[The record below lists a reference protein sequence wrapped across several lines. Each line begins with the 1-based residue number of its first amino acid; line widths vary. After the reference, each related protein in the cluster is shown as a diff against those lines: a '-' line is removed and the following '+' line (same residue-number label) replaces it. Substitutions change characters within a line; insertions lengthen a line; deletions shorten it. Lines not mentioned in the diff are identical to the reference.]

1 MLSSRD
7 LQRCASGQSDRPLQG
22 IEQLT
27 LRRSTVFGIGLI
39 AVLAVLGVATVVA
52 VRQFNLAPDV
62 ARYASRALGRSV
74 TIGAL
79 RVHVGFPVTV
89 ELRGLAV
96 SNAPGGSQAQMLQIA
111 RLDAEIAPWS
121 LAAWAVLRRPP
132 VVRHLAIE
140 GARLLLEHAGGDRPN
155 WRFGTSKPAARH
167 NPRAGFPSLL
177 DARLHD
183 GEIDLRAS
191 GGSTIRIRLDEAR
204 IAAEGLDQPVT
215 LAATGAY
222 NATPVQLSAALHSFD
237 ELHDPA
243 QPFGTDI
250 HLTSA
255 DTQLEFVGTMTD
267 PINADGAVGRLV
279 LTAPNLD
286 RLLAIAGAD
295 DRAALPLV
303 VDGAMTHQGDVW
315 TLSGARGS
323 LVGHPFQ
330 LDFNMR
336 EGRRHAPDNM
346 TVDANFSIL
355 DLTALEKGEK
365 SGAMSLH
372 IDDQP
377 GNLIDAHVG
386 AKQFTFGAV
395 RADDVDLKLNVS
407 PGALAV
413 QHLALHLVGGTGQV
427 TAAVKNTQSGSD
439 TQFDAALTGADTG
452 QLSGLL
458 GIGSMPLTG
467 AVDAHANLRLGGNTL
482 DKAMRASSGTFVLS
496 MQGGSIQH
504 KLVEQASTDL
514 HLLFGK
520 SEGSVRIA
528 CLLGVLDLHDG
539 IGHLAPFRIRTADGT
554 VAAAGTI
561 DTRRD
566 AIDLTVA
573 SEAASTGLFALD
585 VPLHVA
591 GPIANPHV
599 SPAPGTGRTATN
611 ANADLGAMPAALQD
625 LVRRSPCL
633 MGSR

>member
-1 MLSSRD
+1 
-7 LQRCASGQSDRPLQG
+7 
-22 IEQLT
+22 
-27 LRRSTVFGIGLI
+27 
-39 AVLAVLGVATVVA
+39 
-52 VRQFNLAPDV
+52 
-62 ARYASRALGRSV
+62 
-74 TIGAL
+74 
-79 RVHVGFPVTV
+79 VTV
-89 ELRGLAV
+89 ELRDLALG
-96 SNAPGGSQAQMLQIA
+96 NAPGGSQAQMLQIA
-111 RLDAEIAPWS
+111 RIDAEIAPWS

-132 VVRHLAIE
+132 VVGHLTIE

-155 WRFGTSKPAARH
+155 WRFGKSKPAAAHH
-167 NPRAGFPSLL
+167 NPRSGFPTLL

-191 GGSTIRIRLDEAR
+191 SGSTIRIRLDDAR

-215 LAATGAY
+215 LGATGAY

-237 ELHDPA
+237 ELHDPT

-250 HLTSA
+250 HLTSG
-255 DTQLEFVGTMTD
+255 DTKLEFAGTLTD

-295 DRAALPLV
+295 NRAALPLALS
-303 VDGAMTHQGDVW
+303 GAMTHQGDLW
-315 TLSGARGS
+315 RLSGAQGS

-336 EGRRHAPDNM
+336 EGRRRAPDNM
-346 TVDANFSIL
+346 TVDANFAML
-355 DLTALEKGEK
+355 DLTALDRGGK
-365 SGAMSLH
+365 SAAMSLH

-377 GNLIDAHVG
+377 GNLIDAHIG
-386 AKQFTFGAV
+386 AKQFAFGTV
-395 RADDVDLKLNVS
+395 RANDVDLKLNVA

-413 QHLALHLVGGTGQV
+413 QHLTFHLTGGTAQV
-427 TAAVKNTQSGSD
+427 TAALKNIQSSSD
-439 TQFDAALTGADTG
+439 VQFDAALTGADTG
-452 QLSGLL
+452 QLSRVL
-458 GIGSMPLTG
+458 GIDSMPLTG
-467 AVDAHANLRLGGNTL
+467 AVDAHASLRLSGNTL
-482 DKAMRASSGTFVLS
+482 VEAARASSGTVVLS
-496 MQGGSIQH
+496 MQGGAIQH
-504 KLVEQASTDL
+504 KLVELASTDL

-520 SEGSVRIA
+520 SEGAVRIA

-539 IGHLAPFRIRTADGT
+539 IGHLAPMRIRTADGT

-591 GPIANPHV
+591 GPIENPHV
-599 SPAPGTGRTATN
+599 SPAPGAGRTATN
-611 ANADLGAMPAALQD
+611 ANPDLPAMPAALQD
-625 LVRRSPCL
+625 LVRRNPCL